1 MGALLASCWF
11 QPVASNAQERA
22 DSALPPAR
30 RITLAEALAGFEQ
43 ANPELR
49 IAREDLAAARARVAA
64 VVRPNPVLS
73 LTREQL
79 RGDGSLAGQQLR
91 ADGRNYQETTLSAG
105 QTLEIGGQRGLRR
118 RVAEREVEAA
128 EARLAAERLRLG
140 LAVRRVYVRAA
151 AAEARLGTVRTA
163 AEVFRTVERAGTAR
177 LREGDLSRYDLQRLR
192 VERARSETLL
202 ADARLELLGT
212 GRELALLVNSDS
224 VRATIPLLPADPLD
238 LARLEEI
245 ELPDSALA
253 AALARADV
261 RAAASEV
268 EAARAGVEL
277 QQRRRIPDLTLSV
290 GYKNQGDGFQGVVL
304 GASLPVPLWDRNRG
318 GIAEAEALRAG
329 AEARYA
335 LALRNA
341 EADVLRAAERVR
353 SLRARAALLDEGQL
367 ADSDGL
373 LTTARVA
380 YAEGEMSLLELL
392 DAAEAF
398 RTARQTR
405 TELLAESLLAVYEL
419 QRATAGLDAAAP
431 ATPDLP

>member
-1 MGALLASCWF
+1 M
-11 QPVASNAQERA
+11 
-22 DSALPPAR
+22 LPPAR
-30 RITLAEALAGFEQ
+30 RVTLAEALAGFER

-49 IAREDLAAARARVAA
+49 LARGEIAAARARVAA
-64 VVRPNPVLS
+64 VVRPNPVVS
-73 LTREQL
+73 LNREQL
-79 RGDGSLAGQQLR
+79 RGDGSLAGQPLR
-91 ADGRNYQETTLSAG
+91 GDGRNYQETTLSAG

-140 LAVRRVYVRAA
+140 LAVRQAYVRAA
-151 AAEARLGTVRTA
+151 AAETRLGTFRTA

-177 LREGDLSRYDLQRLR
+177 LVEGDISRYDLQRLR
-192 VERARSETLL
+192 VERARFETLL
-202 ADARLELLGT
+202 ADARLELLGA
-212 GRELALLVNSDS
+212 GRELALLVNSDNL
-224 VRATIPLLPADPLD
+224 RAATLLLPADTLD
-238 LARLEEI
+238 LTQVAAVA
-245 ELPDSALA
+245 LPDSALA

-277 QQRRRIPDLTLSV
+277 QQRRRIPDLTLSA

-318 GIAEAEALRAG
+318 LIAEAEALRAS

-373 LTTARVA
+373 LSTARVA
-380 YAEGEMSLLELL
+380 YAEGEVSLLELL

-405 TELLAESLLAVYEL
+405 TDLLAETLIAVYEL